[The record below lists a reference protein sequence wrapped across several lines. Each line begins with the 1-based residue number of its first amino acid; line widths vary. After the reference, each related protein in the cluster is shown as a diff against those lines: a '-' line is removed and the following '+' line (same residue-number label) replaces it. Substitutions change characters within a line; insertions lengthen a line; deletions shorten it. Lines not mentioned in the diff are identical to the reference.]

1 MPVPDLEANSEGMLT
16 RLRMVLAS
24 LQRQLGLAGEGAN
37 LEAGRARQRKS
48 SGMDWRVLLAALPD
62 AAVVLDPLSRVLEVN
77 APFLELYPD
86 VRAGAPLNRW
96 LRNPD
101 LFDAIE
107 NAAQDGRPQVVVLI
121 HRLPVERRI
130 AARVVRLSE
139 LAAVEL
145 RRGAPFL
152 LVTFRDL
159 TEQDKLA
166 QMRED
171 FIANASHEL
180 RTPLASLRGFIETLQ
195 GPARGDAAAQER
207 FLGLM
212 AGQAE
217 RMTRLIDDLLSLSR
231 AEMRAHVMPRGT
243 VELNE
248 VAEYVLATVEPMAE
262 ASGAQLEL
270 ERADG
275 EALIRG
281 EHDEIV
287 QVITNFVHN
296 ALTYGGTG
304 VRVRVTVSRIA
315 GQNGR
320 GDRLRL
326 AVQDNGP
333 GIAKEHLPRLTER
346 FYRPSVSASRSKG
359 GTGLGL
365 AIVKHIVA
373 RHRGELEIQSQPGQG
388 STFAVVFDA
397 VAG

>member
-1 MPVPDLEANSEGMLT
+1 MKTQLVA
-16 RLRMVLAS
+16 VLAS
-24 LQRQLGLAGEGAN
+24 LQRRLGLAGEDA
-37 LEAGRARQRKS
+37 RARESNIRRRRS
-48 SGMDWRVLLAALPD
+48 SEMDWQVLLAALPD
-62 AAVVLDPLSRVLEVN
+62 AAVVLDPLSRVLEANV
-77 APFLELYPD
+77 PFLELYTD
-86 VRAGAPLNRW
+86 VRSGLPLNRW

-101 LFDAIE
+101 LFEAIDK
-107 NAAQDGRPQVVVLI
+107 AALEGQPQVVVLI
-121 HRLPVERRI
+121 HRLPMERRI
-130 AARVVRLSE
+130 AARVVRLCE
-139 LAAVEL
+139 HAANET

-159 TEQDKLA
+159 TEQDRLA

-195 GPARGDAAAQER
+195 GPARGDPAAQER

-212 AGQAE
+212 AGQAA

-231 AEMRAHVMPRGT
+231 VEMRAHVLPRGT
-243 VELNE
+243 VDLNE
-248 VAEYVLATVEPMAE
+248 VAEYVLETVEPMAG
-262 ASGAQLEL
+262 ASGAKLEL
-270 ERADG
+270 ERAEG
-275 EALIRG
+275 VARIRG
-281 EHDEIV
+281 ERDEIV

-296 ALTYGGTG
+296 AITYGGAG
-304 VRVRVTVSRIA
+304 VRVRLAVSRIV

-320 GDRLRL
+320 GDRLRV

-333 GIAKEHLPRLTER
+333 GIANEHLPRLTER

-373 RHRGELEIQSQPGQG
+373 RHRGEMEIQSQPGEG
-388 STFAVVFDA
+388 STFAVIFDA
-397 VAG
+397 VA

>member
-1 MPVPDLEANSEGMLT
+1 
-16 RLRMVLAS
+16 
-24 LQRQLGLAGEGAN
+24 
-37 LEAGRARQRKS
+37 
-48 SGMDWRVLLAALPD
+48 
-62 AAVVLDPLSRVLEVN
+62 
-77 APFLELYPD
+77 
-86 VRAGAPLNRW
+86 
-96 LRNPD
+96 
-101 LFDAIE
+101 
-107 NAAQDGRPQVVVLI
+107 
-121 HRLPVERRI
+121 
-130 AARVVRLSE
+130 
-139 LAAVEL
+139 
-145 RRGAPFL
+145 
-152 LVTFRDL
+152 
-159 TEQDKLA
+159 
-166 QMRED
+166 
-171 FIANASHEL
+171 
-180 RTPLASLRGFIETLQ
+180 
-195 GPARGDAAAQER
+195 
-207 FLGLM
+207 
-212 AGQAE
+212 
-217 RMTRLIDDLLSLSR
+217 MTRLIDDLLSLSR

>member
-1 MPVPDLEANSEGMLT
+1 MREPDLEANGEGMLT

-24 LQRQLGLAGEGAN
+24 LQRQLGLAEDGAS

-139 LAAVEL
+139 LSAGEL

-217 RMTRLIDDLLSLSR
+217 RMTRLIEDLLSLSR
-231 AEMRAHVMPRGT
+231 VEMRAHVMPRGT
-243 VELNE
+243 VDLNE

-262 ASGAQLEL
+262 ALGAQIEL
-270 ERADG
+270 ERSDG

-287 QVITNFVHN
+287 QVMTNFVHN

-315 GQNGR
+315 GHNGR
-320 GDRLRL
+320 SDRLRL

-373 RHRGELEIQSQPGQG
+373 RHRGELEIQSEPGKG

>member
-62 AAVVLDPLSRVLEVN
+62 AAVVLDPLSRVLEVH